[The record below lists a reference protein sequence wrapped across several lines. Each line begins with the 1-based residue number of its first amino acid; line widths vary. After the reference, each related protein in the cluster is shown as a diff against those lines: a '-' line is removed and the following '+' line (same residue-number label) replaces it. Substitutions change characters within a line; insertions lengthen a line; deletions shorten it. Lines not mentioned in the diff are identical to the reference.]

1 VKRHALDWTQVRPE
15 WGLSKNASF
24 IIGRRALS
32 RSLDLAG
39 RAFLHSYDHRIDP
52 EGRLLEGILSGPLVV
67 AQWINMEHYFSVVDN
82 EAFGSGSKVYHN
94 ITGRFGV
101 ISGNV
106 SDLRTGLPAQTV
118 LKGSEAYHEPMRLVT
133 VIEAPLALI
142 EDLLARLYKPRELV
156 KNGWILLL
164 VLDPLTGS
172 AHEYRAGGWRTR
184 PVRLPTERE

>member
-1 VKRHALDWTQVRPE
+1 VRPE

-24 IIGRRALS
+24 IIGRRGLS
-32 RSLDLAG
+32 RSLNLDG
-39 RAFLHSYDHRIDP
+39 RAFLHSYDYRIDP
-52 EGRLLEGILSGPLVV
+52 RGQLLEGILSGPLVV

-118 LKGSEAYHEPMRLVT
+118 LKGREPYHEPMRLVT

-142 EDLLARLYKPRELV
+142 EDLLGRLYKPRELV
-156 KNGWILLL
+156 HNGWILLV
-164 VLDPLTGS
+164 VLDPETGN
-172 AHEYRAGGWRTR
+172 AHQYDPGGWRTT
-184 PVRLPTERE
+184 PVRLPAGRG